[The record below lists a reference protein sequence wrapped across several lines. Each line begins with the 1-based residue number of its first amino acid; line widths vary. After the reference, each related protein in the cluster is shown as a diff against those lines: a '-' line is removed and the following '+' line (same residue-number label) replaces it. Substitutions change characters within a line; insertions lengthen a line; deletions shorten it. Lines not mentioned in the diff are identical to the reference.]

1 LSGIFNPTMSPHR
14 RPIVSSQIHQAVR
27 SLRDELIDLTRELVR
42 RPSVTGEEHAAQE
55 FLAGYWREHGLSVDR
70 WLPDREEVTRHPA
83 YCDDGLPL
91 ERPVLAARWGAEA
104 ADRSHALILNGHIDV
119 VPPGDLES
127 WSVDPYGAEVRDG
140 DLFGRGACDMKGGLA
155 ASSISVRACQ
165 ELGLEP
171 RRPILLQSVI
181 GEETGGL
188 GTLAAILRGHR
199 ADAAVITEPTS
210 LTICPVQSGALS
222 FRLRIP
228 GLATHGATR
237 EAGVNAIDKF
247 WPLWR
252 SLRSLEEKRHQ
263 RFAHPM
269 YDGSRLAAPLS
280 IGKLASGS
288 WPSTVPDEAIVEGR
302 YGVFPDEETPAA
314 RHELEEAVRE
324 ACSEDDWLCTNPA
337 RVEWIEGQ
345 FEPGV
350 TDPGAPIIRQ
360 LSEAHREVTGRDAA
374 AHGVPY
380 GSDLRLF
387 TRYGKMPT
395 ILYGPGDV
403 RLAHAADERVP
414 IEELLTVTRVLATLI
429 VRMLEE

>member
-1 LSGIFNPTMSPHR
+1 MNPQR
-14 RPIVSSQIHQAVR
+14 RPILPSQIHQAVR

-42 RPSVTGEEHAAQE
+42 RPSVTGEEHAAQD
-55 FLAGYWREHGLSVDR
+55 FLAGYWREQGLSVDQ
-70 WLPDREEVTRHPA
+70 WMPSREEVTRHPA

-91 ERPVLAARWGAEA
+91 ERPVLAARWGEES

-119 VPPGDLES
+119 VPPGDPER

-140 DLFGRGACDMKGGLA
+140 FLFGRGSCDMKGGLA
-155 ASSISVRACQ
+155 AASISVRACQ
-165 ELGLEP
+165 KLGLAP

-188 GTLAAILRGHR
+188 GTLAAILRGDR

-210 LTICPVQSGALS
+210 LAICPVQSGALS
-222 FRLRIP
+222 FRLRIR

-237 EAGVNAIDKF
+237 EVGVSAIDKF
-247 WPLWR
+247 WPLWQC
-252 SLRSLEEKRHQ
+252 LRSLEEVRHQ
-263 RFAHPM
+263 RFEHPM

-280 IGKLASGS
+280 IGRLISGS
-288 WPSTVPDEAIVEGR
+288 WPSTVPDEATVEGR
-302 YGVFPDEETPAA
+302 YGVFPDEESPAA
-314 RHELEEAVRE
+314 RRELEEAVRK
-324 ACSEDDWLCTNPA
+324 ACSEDEWLRDHPA

-345 FEPGV
+345 FEAGA
-350 TDPGAPIIRQ
+350 TDPGAPILRK
-360 LSEAHREVTGRDAA
+360 LSAAHREVTGRDPV

-387 TRYGKMPT
+387 TRYGKIPA

-414 IEELLTVTRVLATLI
+414 IEDLLTAAQVMATLI
-429 VRMLEE
+429 VRTMEE